1 MIEENNVEFGSVQI
15 HKKAI
20 ADIAYSAISHMDD
33 IALIPVS
40 LTDRMLEFFG
50 KKSYS
55 GISVAIDKD
64 NQVSIKVKVLVK
76 YGVDIT
82 DVARRV
88 QEMIRQ
94 GIEGMTDINLKNI
107 NVDIQ
112 GVKKEIRGQMPP
124 TEGPVIS

>member
-1 MIEENNVEFGSVQI
+1 MIEENNVEFGSVQV
-15 HKKAI
+15 HKGAI

-33 IALIPVS
+33 IALVPVS
-40 LTDRMLEFFG
+40 LSDRMLEFFG

-55 GISVAIDKD
+55 GISVTIDKD
-64 NQVSIKVKVLVK
+64 NQVSIRIKILVK

-82 DVARRV
+82 EVARKA

-94 GIEGMTDINLKNI
+94 GIEGMTDINLRNI

-112 GVKKEIRGQMPP
+112 GVKKEIREKGSS
-124 TEGPVIS
+124 TEGQATL

>member
-20 ADIAYSAISHMDD
+20 ADIVFSAISHIED
-33 IALIPVS
+33 IALISPS
-40 LTDRMLEFFG
+40 PKDRMLEFFG

-55 GISVAIDKD
+55 GIKVAIDKD
-64 NQVSIKVKVLVK
+64 NQVSIKAKVLVK

-82 DVARRV
+82 EAARRV

-94 GIEGMTDINLKNI
+94 GIESMTDINLKNI

-112 GVKKEIRGQMPP
+112 GVTREIREKATP
-124 TEGPVIS
+124 TERQTTL